1 MAGNSG
7 EVRRILLDAVSGD
20 YEPFESIVERFE
32 RENART
38 GWNLNVNQIKIALLN
53 SIAEDLVEAYLVHSE
68 PPFVTAAEATFDTLN
83 RYWFATTEFGE
94 LIRRN
99 SMEGCVFYS
108 LI

>member
-20 YEPFESIVERFE
+20 CKPFESIVERFE

-38 GWNLNVNQIKIALLN
+38 GWNLSINQIKIELLN
-53 SIAEDLVEAYLVHSE
+53 SIAEDLVEAYLVHAE
-68 PPFVTAAEATFDTLN
+68 PPFVTTMEANFDTLD

-94 LIRRN
+94 LIRCN